1 MIVFILIIS
10 IASIPLAVG
19 LCALIFGKRHAAGT
33 GPTGLLFHGIT
44 SRQFTHFSYFPP
56 EKFTLFIEAIVR
68 QKTVT
73 STLKEAM
80 SDDATKALVITF
92 DDGFQNFYTQA
103 FPVLE
108 AHSIKVTLFPIAGF
122 IGRSSAWD
130 VLPRQ
135 EHLNK
140 TQLREISDQGHE
152 IGSHTM
158 SHANLTLLK
167 KSDVEQEL
175 RDSKIMIEDIT
186 GKPVNSLSFPFGS
199 WNKRVWEIA
208 QNVGYTQA
216 TGYRNH
222 GRGQRGILPVCGV
235 YSYDTIE
242 DVLDK
247 VFSNARFLNSVTR
260 ARVTSHFSKGTPL
273 WKFRK
278 NYMIAPKH

>member
-10 IASIPLAVG
+10 VTALPLAVG
-19 LCALIFGKRHAAGT
+19 LCALIFAKRHAAGKK
-33 GPTGLLFHGIT
+33 PIGLLFHAIT
-44 SRQFTHFSYFPP
+44 SRQFTHFSHFSP
-56 EKFTLFIEAIVR
+56 ENFTLLIEALVR

-73 STLKEAM
+73 STLNKAAHN
-80 SDDATKALVITF
+80 DATGALVITF
-92 DDGFQNFYTQA
+92 DDGYQNFYSQA
-103 FPVLE
+103 FPILE
-108 AHSIKVTLFPIAGF
+108 THSIKVTLFPIAGF
-122 IGRSSAWD
+122 IGRASEWD

-140 TQLREISDQGHE
+140 TQLREISDHGHE

-158 SHANLTLLK
+158 SHANLTLLRT
-167 KSDVEQEL
+167 SDVEQEL
-175 RDSKIMIEDIT
+175 RDSKKMLEDII
-186 GKPVNSLSFPFGS
+186 GKPVTSLSFPFGS
-199 WNKRVWEIA
+199 WNNRVWEIA
-208 QNVGYTQA
+208 QSVGYSQA

-222 GRGQRGILPVCGV
+222 GRGQPGILPVCGV

-247 VFSNARFLNSVTR
+247 VFSSARFLNSVAR

-278 NYMIAPKH
+278 NYMIAPKY

>member
-1 MIVFILIIS
+1 MIVFIVILVG
-10 IASIPLAVG
+10 AALPLAVG
-19 LCALIFGKRHAAGT
+19 LFALIFGTRRADGKK
-33 GPTGLLFHGIT
+33 PTGLLFHAIS
-44 SRQFTHFSYFPP
+44 SRQFTHFSHFSP
-56 EKFTLFIEAIVR
+56 ENFTLLIEAIIR
-68 QKTVT
+68 QKTAT

-80 SDDATKALVITF
+80 SAPATKTLVITF
-92 DDGFQNFYTQA
+92 DDGFKNFFTQA
-103 FPVLE
+103 FPILE

-122 IGRSSAWD
+122 IGRSSEWD

-140 TQLREISDQGHE
+140 TQLREISDHGHE

-158 SHANLTLLK
+158 SHADLTLLRS
-167 KSDVEQEL
+167 SDVEREL
-175 RDSKIMIEDIT
+175 RDSKKILEDII
-186 GKPVNSLSFPFGS
+186 GKPVTSLSFPFGS

-208 QNVGYTQA
+208 QSVGYTQA

-222 GRGQRGILPVCGV
+222 GRGERGILPVCGV

-242 DVLDK
+242 DVMDK
-247 VFSNARFLNSVTR
+247 VFSNARFLNSIAR

-278 NYMIAPKH
+278 NYTIAPKH